1 MNKVLTSLKGKRI
14 TVLGLSFKEDSDDIR
29 ESVSINLIK
38 KLLKNKAKIIAHD
51 PMAIEN
57 TRKIMWNKISYT
69 KSISEALKDSQ
80 CVVIMTPWKQYT
92 KLNNKDLKLMKN
104 KIIIDTR
111 RLLTKKKLDAKYYA
125 VGLGFDN

>member
-1 MNKVLTSLKGKRI
+1 MVRKRFNMFDKI
-14 TVLGLSFKEDSDDIR
+14 KSKKILVTGGVGFIG
-29 ESVSINLIK
+29 INLIK
-38 KLLKNKAKIIAHD
+38 RLLEHKAKIVAHD

-57 TRKIMWNKISYT
+57 TRKIMGNKISYT

-111 RLLTKKKLDAKYYA
+111 RLLTMKKLDAKYYA
-125 VGLGFDN
+125 VGLGFDI